1 MTNTEIIE
9 LIKTFIKSK
18 TEQAGS
24 NISLS
29 YLDSL
34 KQDSIQ
40 FLKQF
45 IPGIAEK
52 DSQTIELLYQTAR
65 NEFLSIYPVDINPSS
80 TLRKKDLKIWLTD
93 ERKHNMPG
101 DYINRYL
108 TYLRKNGR
116 PERVIEE
123 ISKSSEKILSN
134 LGDPKSGSEFYIKGL
149 VVGSV
154 QSGKTGNFNAV
165 VNRAIDAGYSLIIV
179 LSGIMEDLRSQTQLR
194 IETDVIGEGTI
205 NTQLDTKGDKG
216 VGKVRKFGELGDQN
230 VRQVFSITSYKSD
243 FVRTVQEADFSLN
256 NKNILICKKNT
267 GVLKNLL
274 IWLNDY
280 LIENK
285 DKHNIPFLIIDDEA
299 DNASLNNLGH
309 LGREF
314 ASTING
320 HIRAL
325 LNLFSKKSYLGYTA
339 TPFANVLQDRN
350 ESAEGNWEI
359 TYKSNGNTISKE
371 FGQVDN
377 IFPDD
382 FIELLN
388 PPSNYI
394 GAKQI
399 FETVLD
405 NEVKKIPLIIPIQDC
420 FVSFPLKVIDNPD
433 GSVRPATEEEIED
446 RIGIRSSKKNDPFP
460 YDELPDDNK
469 FLNKLP
475 YSLKEAIECF
485 ILTIGLRLSR
495 KPEMVNS
502 ALYNPH
508 HTMLVH
514 ISRFITWQTK
524 TKTLISKYIISLESK
539 ILNDLPSSIDSIYG
553 ELERVWN
560 KNYASIVSDIRTY
573 LPDDYQDEF
582 LISKTFNEI
591 KPFLIEAIKGIETKA
606 INSETKDK
614 LIYSEDSARNGK
626 KYIAVGGNRLSRG
639 FTLEGLTINYFIRNT
654 NFSDTLLQMGRWFG
668 YRPGYLDCCKLFT
681 TSDAIEKFDLTTR
694 TIEELEMEFI
704 KMERKNKTP
713 KEFILRVR
721 NHPGALKITRP
732 SILKNAEEVN
742 WSYQDKLEQTTSF
755 HLEPAKIKN
764 SWDDLRGLFS
774 KYQSQITDNNKGFYI
789 IQTDYNGLIEFLSI
803 SNTFHDY
810 EQELEN
816 IKRFMALCIAKD
828 KLKNWTI
835 AIKKAGDARTL
846 TPDKT
851 NLIGDITMSIR
862 SGPDKSHLNYR
873 GNFITRRVF
882 TASGKS
888 ANIVTSGSD
897 FSILLSET
905 EIREAQIE
913 FRKERKE
920 FFMEKDKSLSDEDAN
935 KKASKLTLP
944 ERIYRERMSDENG
957 LMVIY
962 LFDLTHV
969 FRQHGDTEDI
979 EMKEMIKNGGFNLD
993 IPLFGYAIGFP
1004 PISPDPGGVYL
1015 KGKYDIMEDEGD
1027 SDELDQELIKE
1038 LSDTED

>member
-1 MTNTEIIE
+1 MTNPEIIE
-9 LIKTFIKSK
+9 LIKTFIKSR
-18 TEQAGS
+18 TEQVGN

-29 YLDSL
+29 YLDNL

-45 IPGIAEK
+45 IPSVSEK
-52 DSQTIELLYQTAR
+52 DSQTIEMLFQTAR
-65 NEFLSIYPVDINPSS
+65 NEFLSINPVDINPSA
-80 TLRKKDLKIWLTD
+80 TLKKKDLKIWLTD
-93 ERKHNMPG
+93 ERKQNLPN
-101 DYINRYL
+101 DYLNRYL
-108 TYLRKNGR
+108 TYLRKSGR
-116 PERVIEE
+116 SEKVIEE
-123 ISKSSEKILSN
+123 INRSSEKILGH
-134 LGDPKSGSEFYIKGL
+134 LGDPKSDSEFWIKGL

-165 VNRAIDAGYSLIIV
+165 INRAIDAGYSLIIV

-194 IETDVIGEGTI
+194 IEADVIGEGTI
-205 NTQLDTKGDKG
+205 NVQTDSKGDKG
-216 VGKVRKFGELGDQN
+216 VGKVRKFGELGDQK

-243 FVRTVQEADFSLN
+243 FVRTVKESDFSLN

-309 LGREF
+309 LGSEY

-325 LNLFSKKSYLGYTA
+325 LNLFSKKTYLGYTA

-350 ESAEGNWEI
+350 EAAVGKWRIS
-359 TYKSNGNTISKE
+359 YKSNGQIINKE
-371 FGQVDN
+371 FDQVDN

-388 PPSNYI
+388 PPTNYI

-405 NEVKKIPLIIPIQDC
+405 NEVKKIPLILPIEDC
-420 FVSFPLKVIDNPD
+420 FAAFPIKVFENSD
-433 GSVRPATEEEIED
+433 GSVRPATEEEIEA
-446 RIGIRSSKKNDPFP
+446 RFGVRASKKNDPFP
-460 YDELPDDNK
+460 YDVIPVDNTYQ
-469 FLNKLP
+469 NKLP
-475 YSLKEAIECF
+475 DSLKEAIDCF

-524 TKTLISKYIISLESK
+524 TKTLISRYITNLESK
-539 ILNDLPSSIDSIYG
+539 ILNDLPSSPDSIYG
-553 ELERVWN
+553 ELEKVWY

-573 LPDDYQDEF
+573 LPEGYQDEF

-591 KPFLIEAIKGIETKA
+591 RPFLIEAIKGIETKA

-614 LIYSEDSARNGK
+614 LIYSEDAARNGK
-626 KYIAVGGNRLSRG
+626 KYIAIGGNRLSRG

-681 TSDAIEKFDLTTR
+681 TTDAIEKFDLTTR

-713 KEFILRVR
+713 EEFILRVR
-721 NHPGALKITRP
+721 KHPGALKITRP
-732 SILKNAEEVN
+732 SILKNTEEVN

-755 HLEPAKIKN
+755 DLNAEKIKR
-764 SWDDLRGLFS
+764 SWDDLRSLFS
-774 KYQSQITDNNKGFYI
+774 KYSTQIINNDKFYTI
-789 IQTDYNGLIEFLSI
+789 DTDYKGLFEFLSI
-803 SNTFHDY
+803 TNTFHDY

-816 IKRFMALCIAKD
+816 IKRFLTLCVAKD

-835 AIKKAGDARTL
+835 AIKKTGDAGELLPTQTNL
-846 TPDKT
+846 PDK
-851 NLIGDITMSIR
+851 IQMAQR
-862 SGPDKSHLNYR
+862 SGPEKDPSLRDKFLENKL
-873 GNFITRRVF
+873 F

-897 FSILLSET
+897 FSLLLSEF
-905 EIREAQIE
+905 EIKEAQKE
-913 FRKERKE
+913 FREERKKY
-920 FFMEKDKSLSDEDAN
+920 FMEKDENLSEEEAT
-935 KKASKLTLP
+935 KKASKLTFP
-944 ERIYRERMSDENG
+944 ERIYREKMSDKNG

-962 LFDLTHV
+962 LFDLKNV
-969 FRQHGDTEDI
+969 FRQDTETKDL
-979 EMKEMIKNGGFNLD
+979 EMENMIKNDGFDLK

-1015 KGKYDIMEDEGD
+1015 KGKYDITEDEGD
-1027 SDELDQELIKE
+1027 GDELDEELMKE
-1038 LSDTED
+1038 LSDIED